1 MRIIGGEARGRRLF
15 APDGTDTRPT
25 SDKTR
30 EALFNILRNR
40 IYGSRVLDLFG
51 GTGALALEAL
61 SRGAS
66 FAAIC
71 DCSPAAVRVIQRNAE
86 TVLKDEI
93 AERVRILRADYMAA
107 LERLAGQKFDLVF
120 LDPPYAMTDA
130 YGKAVR
136 FLLNRDMLNQDA
148 VAVLERKKDNEICLP
163 PEAEVYDERAYRDTV
178 IAFVRRRCSE

>member
-40 IYGSRVLDLFG
+40 IADSRVLDLFG

-61 SRGAS
+61 SRGAL

-71 DCSPAAVRVIQRNAE
+71 DHSPAAVRVIQRNAE
-86 TVLKDEI
+86 TVVKDEI
-93 AERVRILRADYMAA
+93 GEKVQILRADYLAA
-107 LERLAGQKFDLVF
+107 LERLNGQKFDLVF
-120 LDPPYAMTDA
+120 LDPPYAMTEA
-130 YGKAVR
+130 YGKSVQ
-136 FLLNRDMLNQDA
+136 FLLQKGMLNEDA
-148 VAVLERKKDNEICLP
+148 VVVMERKKENEILLP
-163 PEAEVYDERAYRDTV
+163 AEMEVYDERAYRDTV
-178 IAFVRRRCSE
+178 IAFARRRCLE